1 MNIRTVLLGI
11 VGTALLSSAALAA
24 TDSSKGDTNHP
35 ANREQMAD
43 RCATLESQYQDAI
56 ASHQGTTTFDRAEGL
71 GSAGTT
77 ECQSDQGAIGAQK
90 LEQALADLGVKPVD

>member
-1 MNIRTVLLGI
+1 MNIRTALLGI

-24 TDSSKGDTNHP
+24 TNANSENHP
-35 ANREQMAD
+35 ANRQQMAD

-56 ASHQGTTTFDRAEGL
+56 ASHQGGATFDRAEGL
-71 GSAGTT
+71 GSLGTT
-77 ECQSDQGAIGAQK
+77 ECQSDQGAMGAQK